1 MAQPPPPPPNPPP
14 PGPLPPPGTAGNFS
28 QADLKRVADLL
39 DQRKSSFFANFK
51 DVIGS
56 SALAGAKDIAQT
68 VQDVYDESLRQ
79 ANQYEREIVD
89 QYGDISTQQEQ
100 FGKSAAKLAVE
111 NTNLLRQEFLQL
123 EEGGIKMMDA
133 YENADDASRHAT
145 DIMDQFQGSAYQFMD
160 DLEGSNLRVVQL
172 LSRAS
177 GISAEQTSDI
187 MKLAKARGE
196 DSKQMLADIG
206 TFSKALSDKFSLD
219 TKVVA
224 EGVAQIT
231 TNVSTFGRVSI
242 EAATAASA
250 RFAALGL
257 SVSDV
262 SDSIGRTFGNF
273 GSAADASAKLSQA
286 LGVNIDSMQMMVDV
300 NSGPEG
306 MSDALERLR
315 ENVIGAGID
324 VSQLSAPMVRTFKE
338 ITGITDDKTLFAMFD
353 PERAGIDADAI
364 MEEAK
369 KAADAQKTPT
379 EALKLLDGDIGKFK
393 RNLEGM
399 TQLVNDQ
406 NIQRL
411 GGQAKEA
418 SLGMADL
425 SSASATFFDGVN
437 QFVQKQ
443 PAFEAGLKSFN
454 DKTRD
459 LSNSTVGLL
468 DVSTKAIANDF
479 AKANPDAQPLYEA
492 RPQSGLES
500 RTKIGQGV
508 LYDTEYQQRIGMQLS
523 DGQKTVIAA
532 GQQIVDAVALLK
544 SDTSTEEER
553 KGAFG
558 QLTLTESVTQSLVAG
573 LAKLVPTAGYA
584 AFAPPEAATT
594 PPLAQAEAATAASTP
609 PPAAAAAPTTS
620 VVAAPPA
627 AQAATTAAA
636 SAPPPTPAGAAVR
649 VAGAATPTNT
659 AAPENTAAAVS
670 TPSPASA
677 GQESV
682 APAAVVP
689 ANVAPVVPPAV
700 AVPQAT
706 SSAPAAAVNMAQ
718 AAVARLTAFAED
730 TFSNNAAAVASAAQ
744 SAVSTAQTAATLV
757 KKTASVTATG
767 TQAANIGTAVASAVA
782 QNIDLKVYLDVSQLS
797 RALAAEG
804 RFAIVRA

>member
-1 MAQPPPPPPNPPP
+1 MAQPSPPPPNPPP
-14 PGPLPPPGTAGNFS
+14 PGPPPLPPPGTAGNFS

-558 QLTLTESVTQSLVAG
+558 QLTLTESATQSLVAG
-573 LAKLVPTAGYA
+573 LATLVPTAGFA
-584 AFAPPEAATT
+584 TFAPPEAATT
-594 PPLAQAEAATAASTP
+594 PPPAQAVTTAAASTP
-609 PPAAAAAPTTS
+609 PPAPVGAAP
-620 VVAAPPA
+620 AA
-627 AQAATTAAA
+627 
-636 SAPPPTPAGAAVR
+636 R
-649 VAGAATPTNT
+649 T
-659 AAPENTAAAVS
+659 AAPISTAAPADAAAAVS

-677 GQESV
+677 GQERV

-700 AVPQAT
+700 AVPQAA
-706 SSAPAAAVNMAQ
+706 SSAPAAAVSMAK
-718 AAVARLTAFAED
+718 AVEARLTTFAD

-782 QNIDLKVYLDVSQLS
+782 QNIDLRVYLDVSQLS

-804 RFAIVRA
+804 RFAIVKA

>member
-1 MAQPPPPPPNPPP
+1 MAQPSPPPPNPPP
-14 PGPLPPPGTAGNFS
+14 PGPPPLPPPGTAGNFS

-479 AKANPDAQPLYEA
+479 ANANPDAQPLYEA

-558 QLTLTESVTQSLVAG
+558 QLTLTESATQSLVAG
-573 LAKLVPTAGYA
+573 LATLVPTAGFA
-584 AFAPPEAATT
+584 TFAPPEAATT
-594 PPLAQAEAATAASTP
+594 PPPAQAVTTAAASTP
-609 PPAAAAAPTTS
+609 PPAPVGAAP
-620 VVAAPPA
+620 AA
-627 AQAATTAAA
+627 
-636 SAPPPTPAGAAVR
+636 R
-649 VAGAATPTNT
+649 T
-659 AAPENTAAAVS
+659 AAPISTAAPADAAAAVS

-677 GQESV
+677 GQERV

-700 AVPQAT
+700 AVPQAA
-706 SSAPAAAVNMAQ
+706 SSAPAAAVSMAK
-718 AAVARLTAFAED
+718 AVEARLTTFAD

-782 QNIDLKVYLDVSQLS
+782 QNIDLRVYLDVSQLS

-804 RFAIVRA
+804 RFAC